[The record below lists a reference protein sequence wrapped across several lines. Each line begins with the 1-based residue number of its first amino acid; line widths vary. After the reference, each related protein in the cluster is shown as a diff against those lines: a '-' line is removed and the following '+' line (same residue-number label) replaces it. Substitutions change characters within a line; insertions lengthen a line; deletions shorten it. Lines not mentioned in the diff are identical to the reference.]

1 MKTTQRLFARH
12 PLVTIIAL
20 LMASSVV
27 LAPQAGAQVI
37 SACVNNSSGQVRIV
51 PDGTECGSNHTL
63 LTWAVH
69 GITDHQIVSHQ
80 VFLTGGQTTNVHVDC
95 PEGKKVLGGGYDIET
110 PDFVKVFSSEPSD
123 GAGNFIDNGWNVL
136 ARNDDSR
143 PRQVTVSAVC
153 AVFE

>member
-1 MKTTQRLFARH
+1 MKTARRLLATY

-20 LMASSVV
+20 LITSNVA

-37 SACVNNSSGQVRIV
+37 SACVNNSSGTIHIV
-51 PDGTECGSNHTL
+51 APGTVCGTNHTL
-63 LTWAVH
+63 LTWSAN
-69 GITDHQIVSHQ
+69 GITGYQIVTHQ

-123 GAGNFIDNGWNVL
+123 GAGNISDHSWNVF
-136 ARNDDSR
+136 ARNDDTHS
-143 PRQVTVSAVC
+143 RQVTVTAVC
-153 AVFE
+153 AVVG